1 MLGGRI
7 SPHPQHVSAGEPRE
21 ARMPPLVNVN
31 ATIMCVH
38 GGRVT
43 LMPKQTTVMAGG
55 SPVVCETDLI
65 GAPIVGCALAP
76 SPSTKPC
83 TMVVSTLPGGSSL
96 KAKAGGKPIHIQT
109 LSGMTD
115 SVPPGV
121 IMVSYAGQAKV
132 QG

>member
-1 MLGGRI
+1 
-7 SPHPQHVSAGEPRE
+7 
-21 ARMPPLVNVN
+21 MPPLVNVN
-31 ATIMCVH
+31 AVITCAH
-38 GGRVT
+38 GGQVT
-43 LMPKQTTVMAGG
+43 LIPKQAKVMAGG

-65 GAPIVGCALAP
+65 GAPIIGCAQPP

-96 KAKAGGKPIHIQT
+96 KALASGKPIHVQT

-115 SVPPGV
+115 GVPPAP
-121 IMVSYAGQAKV
+121 IMVMSAGQTTV